1 MFSDSFE
8 ELLWFSIAKGIFF
21 VGSTSLL
28 FYLFCRK
35 WQRYVEE
42 LEVDIVEHKQEAESD
57 ESKYKSV
64 FDVANDAL
72 FIVDSESLRFLE
84 VNETASLM
92 YGYSMEEFYDKLIV
106 LDLSAQVEASKS
118 ALEAE
123 TSRIEYRLHKKS
135 DGRVFPVD
143 ITMTFFK
150 LKDRKT
156 IAVSVRD
163 MTTHSELVKKLK
175 RSEQRYINAQ
185 IMGNVGSWNHDLKL
199 NVVMWSPGLCRIFG
213 IDDTVQPTSEN
224 EYFEMIH
231 PEDREEVKEKIKR
244 LYENFQPAFW
254 ECRIFRPNGEM
265 RYLMSQCVIVVDEN
279 GVPVELVGTDADI
292 TDRKIA
298 ENEILKFN
306 HELEV
311 RVEERT
317 KELMISISEK
327 DEILSIAAHDL
338 RNPLGGILLQSGLIK
353 MYYEKGRIEEA
364 RVRIAEIEKSVERM
378 NDIITNLLNTHALES
393 GKYTIELSTFDSQ
406 DIIQNAVDMFQEQA
420 LLKSIQIH
428 WEKKNCMSVYADS
441 KAFLDVIENLISNA
455 IKYSQYEKNIWINTE
470 YQNSKVRVSIKDEGP
485 GIADEE
491 KSKLFKKFGRLSAQP
506 TGGESSTGLGL
517 SIVKKLVEA
526 MNGNVWVDSSVG
538 QGATFVVE
546 LPVSI
551 ELERATNYANN

>member
-1 MFSDSFE
+1 MFSGSFE
-8 ELLWFSIAKGIFF
+8 ELLWFSIVKGIFF

-35 WQRYVEE
+35 WQRYLEE
-42 LEVDIVEHKQEAESD
+42 LEVNIVEHKQEAEND

-72 FIVDSESLRFLE
+72 FIVDGETLRFLE

-92 YGYSMEEFYDKLIV
+92 YGYSKEEFLDKLIA
-106 LDLSAQVEASKS
+106 LDLSAQIEASKY
-118 ALEAE
+118 ALKTEA
-123 TSRIEYRLHKKS
+123 SRVEYRLHKKS
-135 DGRVFPVD
+135 NGIIFPVD
-143 ITMTFFK
+143 ITMTFFE
-150 LKDRKT
+150 LKERKT
-156 IAVSVRD
+156 IALSVRD
-163 MTTHSELVKKLK
+163 MTSHSELVKKLK
-175 RSEQRYINAQ
+175 HSEQRYINAQ
-185 IMGNVGSWNHDLKL
+185 IMGNVGSWNYDLKS

-213 IDDTVQPTSEN
+213 VDPNFQPTSEN
-224 EYFEMIH
+224 EYYELIH
-231 PEDREEVKEKIKR
+231 PDDREDVRNKIKR
-244 LYENFQPAFW
+244 LFENLQPALW
-254 ECRIFRPNGEM
+254 ESRIFRPNGEM
-265 RYLMSQCVIVVDEN
+265 RYLMSQCVIVTDED

-298 ENEILKFN
+298 ENEILKLN
-306 HELEV
+306 HELED

-317 KELMISISEK
+317 RELMVSMSEK

-393 GKYTIELSTFDSQ
+393 GKYTIELSSFDSQ
-406 DIIQNAVDMFQEQA
+406 NIIQNAVDMFQEQA
-420 LLKSIQIH
+420 LLKNIQIH
-428 WEKKNCMSVYADS
+428 WEKNNCMSVYADS

-455 IKYSQYEKNIWINTE
+455 IKYSPYEKNIWINTE
-470 YQNSKVRVSIKDEGP
+470 SQNDKVRVSVKDEGP

-526 MNGNVWVDSSVG
+526 MNGNVWVDSNTG
-538 QGATFVVE
+538 QGATFIVE
-546 LPVSI
+546 LPVS
-551 ELERATNYANN
+551 LN

>member
-1 MFSDSFE
+1 
-8 ELLWFSIAKGIFF
+8 
-21 VGSTSLL
+21 
-28 FYLFCRK
+28 
-35 WQRYVEE
+35 
-42 LEVDIVEHKQEAESD
+42 
-57 ESKYKSV
+57 
-64 FDVANDAL
+64 
-72 FIVDSESLRFLE
+72 
-84 VNETASLM
+84 
-92 YGYSMEEFYDKLIV
+92 
-106 LDLSAQVEASKS
+106 
-118 ALEAE
+118 
-123 TSRIEYRLHKKS
+123 
-135 DGRVFPVD
+135 
-143 ITMTFFK
+143 
-150 LKDRKT
+150 
-156 IAVSVRD
+156 
-163 MTTHSELVKKLK
+163 
-175 RSEQRYINAQ
+175 
-185 IMGNVGSWNHDLKL
+185 
-199 NVVMWSPGLCRIFG
+199 
-213 IDDTVQPTSEN
+213 
-224 EYFEMIH
+224 
-231 PEDREEVKEKIKR
+231 
-244 LYENFQPAFW
+244 
-254 ECRIFRPNGEM
+254 
-265 RYLMSQCVIVVDEN
+265 
-279 GVPVELVGTDADI
+279 
-292 TDRKIA
+292 
-298 ENEILKFN
+298 
-306 HELEV
+306 
-311 RVEERT
+311 
-317 KELMISISEK
+317 
-327 DEILSIAAHDL
+327 
-338 RNPLGGILLQSGLIK
+338 